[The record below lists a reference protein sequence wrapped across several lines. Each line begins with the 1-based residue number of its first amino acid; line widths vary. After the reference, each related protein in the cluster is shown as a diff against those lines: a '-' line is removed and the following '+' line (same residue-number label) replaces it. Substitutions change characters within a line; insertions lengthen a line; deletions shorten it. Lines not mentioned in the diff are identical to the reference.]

1 MAEAPDGTLSSLKL
15 LSDSPNYD
23 DAALEGIRRRLG
35 IAANGAI
42 PSEQLAEVRM
52 GTTVATNALLT
63 RTGESTVLVTTR
75 GFRDQLRIG
84 YQNRPK
90 LFALKIELPD
100 MLYTHVIEADERVTA
115 EGEVLRPLNESGLR
129 AALAESHARGISA
142 CAILFLHGGGLW
154 S

>member
-1 MAEAPDGTLSSLKL
+1 M
-15 LSDSPNYD
+15 
-23 DAALEGIRRRLG
+23 EGIRRRLG

-142 CAILFLHGGGLW
+142 CAILFLHGYRYPAHERRVAQI
-154 S
+154 

>member
-1 MAEAPDGTLSSLKL
+1 M
-15 LSDSPNYD
+15 
-23 DAALEGIRRRLG
+23 EGIRRRLG

-100 MLYTHVIEADERVTA
+100 MLYACVIEADERVTA
-115 EGEVLRPLNESGLR
+115 DGEVLQPLDAAKMR
-129 AALAESHARGISA
+129 ADLA
-142 CAILFLHGGGLW
+142 
-154 S
+154 